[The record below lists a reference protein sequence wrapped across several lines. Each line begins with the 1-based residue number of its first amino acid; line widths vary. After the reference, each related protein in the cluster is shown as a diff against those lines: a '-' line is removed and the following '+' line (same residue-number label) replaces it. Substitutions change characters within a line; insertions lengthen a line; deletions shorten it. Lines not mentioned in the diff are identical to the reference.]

1 MLRRMKIGG
10 RLNLLIMVP
19 LLALVAAAAVGYLAL
34 QRSSVRGDEYKA
46 LKMAQDLKADTAPP
60 PANLLEA
67 WANVNQVAVIASA
80 DGWTADSHAEIDEH
94 MAVIEAARARFDSA
108 MAYWAGQSLDPRVQ
122 ARLVEIGGDIGDK
135 FFADI
140 ESLEWDN
147 VMAVN
152 VRGTFECVK
161 AVYPVMRDNNYGKI
175 INIASGTVFKGA
187 PNLLHYVTSKGAI
200 IAMTRSLSRELG
212 RYNICVNAIAPGLT
226 MSENVVAGSN
236 YNAEKLDANRSTRA
250 LNRYQEPRDLV
261 GAVLFLAS
269 GDSDFMTGQTMVVD
283 GGSVMH

>member
-1 MLRRMKIGG
+1 MG
-10 RLNLLIMVP
+10 RLSGKIAIVTGAAQGIGASYATAIAAEGAKVLVSDIMSCDPVVEEIRKAGGEAVATITDVSSP
-19 LLALVAAAAVGYLAL
+19 ESAAAMVAKAVDAFGGVDIL
-34 QRSSVRGDEYKA
+34 
-46 LKMAQDLKADTAPP
+46 
-60 PANLLEA
+60 
-67 WANVNQVAVIASA
+67 VNN
-80 DGWTADSHAEIDEH
+80 
-94 MAVIEAARARFDSA
+94 AAIF
-108 MAYWAGQSLDPRVQ
+108 GKLT
-122 ARLVEIGGDIGDK
+122 DK

-187 PNLLHYVTSKGAI
+187 PNLLHYVTSKGAV

-212 RYNICVNAIAPGLT
+212 QYNICVNALAPGLT

-250 LNRYQEPRDLV
+250 LKRYQEPRDLV

-269 GDSDFMTGQTMVVD
+269 SDSDFMTGQTMVVD